1 MRTAQSRTNLDDV
14 LDLEKSASL
23 DDALT
28 AVRKSD
34 SATAFEQRGDDL
46 VLHYSNS
53 DQVCAATVRG
63 ILNSFVT
70 QANLTATG
78 RPPKFRLTDLQVE
91 DQSLKSI
98 QYIAPQMNA
107 YGVSVGAV
115 FGAAMTLIS
124 WREKKVLR
132 RLRLAPVSTATVVGS
147 RVAVSLGVAVIQLI
161 TFVGFSMLPSLGLQL
176 RGAW

>member
-34 SATAFEQRGDDL
+34 SATAFEQRGDEL
-46 VLHYSNS
+46 VLHYWNS
-53 DQVCAATVRG
+53 DQVAATVRG
-63 ILNSFVT
+63 TLNSLVT

>member
-1 MRTAQSRTNLDDV
+1 
-14 LDLEKSASL
+14 
-23 DDALT
+23 
-28 AVRKSD
+28 
-34 SATAFEQRGDDL
+34 
-46 VLHYSNS
+46 
-53 DQVCAATVRG
+53 
-63 ILNSFVT
+63 VT

-132 RLRLAPVSTATVVGS
+132 RLRLAPVSTATGPGS